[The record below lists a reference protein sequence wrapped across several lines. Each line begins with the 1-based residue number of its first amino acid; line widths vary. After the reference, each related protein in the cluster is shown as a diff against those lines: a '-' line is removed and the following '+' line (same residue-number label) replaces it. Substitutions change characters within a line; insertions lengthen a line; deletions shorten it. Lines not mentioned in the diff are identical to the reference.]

1 MFTKFSNE
9 LLIAF
14 INTFVK
20 LNSLINL
27 MILKTL
33 KELKT
38 N

>member
-1 MFTKFSNE
+1 MFTKFNNE
-9 LLIAF
+9 FFIAF
-14 INTFVK
+14 IKTFVK

-38 N
+38 S